1 MRQKEE
7 KGEKAEETQG
17 GERRM
22 GRKDAQD
29 RRAAEPQTRGRNRE
43 ERWGREEGSKV
54 LACLAPHLS
63 LPNISKSCGY
73 REHQRSLST
82 SSYSWKASSLMS
94 VFNYPL
100 CVQIGMHWTEMSQV
114 STPVR
119 AQQSSDAAKIQS
131 IASERQAALK
141 LVATSCVSPHLAGR
155 EGRSQHS

>member
-1 MRQKEE
+1 MNHHSLTQALSLTQKHILHPRGFKAVSELHTPPVI
-7 KGEKAEETQG
+7 KGPL
-17 GERRM
+17 
-22 GRKDAQD
+22 RK
-29 RRAAEPQTRGRNRE
+29 RHGPT
-43 ERWGREEGSKV
+43 K

-82 SSYSWKASSLMS
+82 SSYSWKASSLIS